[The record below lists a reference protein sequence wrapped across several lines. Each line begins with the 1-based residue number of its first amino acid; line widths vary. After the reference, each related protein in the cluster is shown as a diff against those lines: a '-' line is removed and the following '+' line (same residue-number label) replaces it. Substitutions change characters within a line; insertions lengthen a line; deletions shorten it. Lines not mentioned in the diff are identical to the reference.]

1 MYPVNAAMHEGME
14 ACGFQATLSV
24 TNFTLGVTIR
34 SPERN
39 HNQSEIHVMFD
50 SGAGIRVAE
59 AHGVLS
65 VMTLLP
71 PDFNETF
78 ANYRGASYPD
88 DDDDSWFGQ
97 AASAQQEFLR
107 SISQSQ
113 PSTLQYVAGTVVWIR

>member
-1 MYPVNAAMHEGME
+1 MHI
-14 ACGFQATLSV
+14 LSCKIS
-24 TNFTLGVTIR
+24 GVTIR

-65 VMTLLP
+65 VMSLLP

-78 ANYRGASYPD
+78 AV
-88 DDDDSWFGQ
+88 SWLR
-97 AASAQQEFLR
+97 FLL
-107 SISQSQ
+107 SICAFLN
-113 PSTLQYVAGTVVWIR
+113 PADF